1 MNFNIFSV
9 FIKISSLLTV
19 IKTFH
24 SVQEYLK
31 EEPYTAEEIE
41 EAVGEKLTSFL
52 GNNAAYLEVL
62 KAAKQYKLHQVFL
75 SFIIYFTH
83 NCLVGFV
90 DNILQI
96 KNFK

>member
-1 MNFNIFSV
+1 MNFNIFSA
-9 FIKISSLLTV
+9 FIKISSLLIV

-31 EEPYTAEEIE
+31 EEPYTAKEIE
-41 EAVGEKLTSFL
+41 EVTGEKLTSFL

-62 KAAKQYKLHQVFL
+62 KVAKHYKLHQVFL
-75 SFIIYFTH
+75 SFIMYFTC
-83 NCLVGFV
+83 NCLEAFMY
-90 DNILQI
+90 NIFQI